1 MAAHGWGKSASVAEW
16 LRDEAHRFDFYQA
29 VALIELILDQATPL
43 GEGSEPSREAVRFR
57 SSISL
62 AFPETD
68 IDSVLEPGEKK
79 GDPDRYTM
87 LVNFM
92 GLAGA
97 VGPLPTPFAE
107 LLVQRAAK
115 HDYAGREFLD
125 IFNHRLISIAYRIRK
140 QHRVGLGVTSPVKDD
155 AARKLFALM
164 GFGAPMFDDS
174 VRDHYRALLHY
185 AGSFSKETR
194 SMSGLVS
201 ILRYHFGVPIEGVQF
216 TGRFYK
222 LDEEELTA
230 IGPNGKN
237 RTIGRGAMLGRRVW
251 DQSGAFEICIGPL
264 SLAEYLRFLPDGD
277 ALPSLCEI
285 VRFYAGETFDFSVRL
300 KLKAANV
307 PSARLGYTPGNLLGY
322 TAWIGTARRHL
333 GPPEVRLSCEIIAR
347 VLSARTPPGQGKDAD
362 AGGLG
367 ARG

>member
-29 VALIELILDQATPL
+29 VALIELMLEEAAAI
-43 GEGSEPSREAVRFR
+43 GEGSEPSKEAVRFR
-57 SSISL
+57 S
-62 AFPETD
+62 D
-68 IDSVLEPGEKK
+68 IDSVLEPGDRK

-107 LLVQRAAK
+107 LLVQRQAK
-115 HDYAGREFLD
+115 HDYAAREFLD

-140 QHRVGLGVTSPVKDD
+140 QHRVGLGVSSPVKDD

-164 GFGAPMFDDS
+164 GFGAPMFEDS

-201 ILRYHFGVPIEGVQF
+201 ILRYHFGVPVEGVQF

-222 LDEEELTA
+222 LDEKELTA
-230 IGPNGKN
+230 IGPKGNN
-237 RTIGRGAMLGRRVW
+237 RTIGRGAMLGSRVW

-264 SLAEYLRFLPDGD
+264 SLSEFLRFLPDGD
-277 ALPSLCEI
+277 ALPPLCEI

-300 KLKAANV
+300 VLKAASV

-322 TAWIGTARRHL
+322 TAWIGTARRHM

-347 VLSARTPPGQGKDAD
+347 VLAGLPPPGQGKKDSD
-362 AGGLG
+362 EGGLG